1 MKRLIFLSL
10 IVTIGISFNS
20 IAQSL
25 KVHKSQSYLANPD
38 GTAFMWIG
46 DTAWELFHK
55 LNREEAT
62 EYLENRSAKGFTF
75 IQAVVLAER
84 DGLRIPNSYGEVSL
98 IELD

>member
-25 KVHKSQSYLANPD
+25 KVHKSQSYLVNPN

-46 DTAWELFHK
+46 DKAYELFHK

-62 EYLENRSAKGFTF
+62 EYLETGQRKDS
-75 IQAVVLAER
+75 QLSR
-84 DGLRIPNSYGEVSL
+84 W
-98 IELD
+98 